1 LKQGKHCDIIRAV
14 LKIPYIKGEA
24 TIMRRLLSAGLAAVM
39 ALSMTGCTVS
49 TSSRDG
55 GAPTTAAQTAATE
68 AQTTGEAAE
77 SEAATEAKEEN
88 TEAQT
93 QAPATDYPTKPITMI
108 IPYGAGGTTDVYG
121 RKLAALLEKQLGQS
135 VTVTNQGGASGSIG
149 SQFVKEQP
157 SDGYT
162 VLVCAETMGTYRTL
176 NVCDLGYDDFTV
188 ISPLVGDPKVLVV
201 GKDSPYNTLEE
212 LLNAIKENP
221 GKITMSHSG
230 PGGSGHNQ
238 GLVLGELGYEVSM
251 TSFDS
256 GNDALL
262 GVIGGQVDFTNPNI
276 STLQGYIASGDVK
289 PLAVFASERMEAYPD
304 IPAFTETLPEAEK
317 YLDIP
322 YTLLTFVV
330 NKDTPDDVVAVLK
343 DATQKVFQDEE
354 WITFVEENAA
364 DKVYEK
370 YADPAAMDEFYG
382 RWQSVICWLQYD
394 NGVAE
399 KSPEEFGIERIGE

>member
-1 LKQGKHCDIIRAV
+1 
-14 LKIPYIKGEA
+14 
-24 TIMRRLLSAGLAAVM
+24 M
-39 ALSMTGCTVS
+39 
-49 TSSRDG
+49 
-55 GAPTTAAQTAATE
+55 
-68 AQTTGEAAE
+68 
-77 SEAATEAKEEN
+77 
-88 TEAQT
+88 
-93 QAPATDYPTKPITMI
+93 
-108 IPYGAGGTTDVYG
+108 
-121 RKLAALLEKQLGQS
+121 
-135 VTVTNQGGASGSIG
+135 
-149 SQFVKEQP
+149 
-157 SDGYT
+157 
-162 VLVCAETMGTYRTL
+162 

-330 NKDTPDDVVAVLK
+330 NNDTPDDVVAVLK

>member
-1 LKQGKHCDIIRAV
+1 
-14 LKIPYIKGEA
+14 
-24 TIMRRLLSAGLAAVM
+24 MRRLLSAGLAAVM

-55 GAPTTAAQTAATE
+55 GAPAAAAQTAA
-68 AQTTGEAAE
+68 AQTTAAEAQPEGGAAE
-77 SEAATEAKEEN
+77 SQSAGETKGEEAKE
-88 TEAQT
+88 T

-238 GLVLGELGYEVSM
+238 GLVLKELGYEVSM

-276 STLQGYIASGDVK
+276 STLQGYIASGEVK
-289 PLAVFASERMEAYPD
+289 PLAVFAGERMEAYPD

-317 YLDIP
+317 YLDLP

-330 NKDTPDDVVAVLK
+330 NNDTPDDVVAVLK

-370 YADPAAMDEFYG
+370 YADADAMNEFYG

>member
-1 LKQGKHCDIIRAV
+1 
-14 LKIPYIKGEA
+14 
-24 TIMRRLLSAGLAAVM
+24 MRRLLSAGFAAVM

-55 GAPTTAAQTAATE
+55 GAPAAAAQTAA
-68 AQTTGEAAE
+68 AQTTAAEAQPEGGAAE
-77 SEAATEAKEEN
+77 SQSAGETKGEEAKE
-88 TEAQT
+88 T

-238 GLVLGELGYEVSM
+238 GLVLKELGYEVSM

-276 STLQGYIASGDVK
+276 STLQGYIASGEVK

-317 YLDIP
+317 YLDLP

-330 NKDTPDDVVAVLK
+330 NNDTPDDVVAVLK

-370 YADPAAMDEFYG
+370 YADADAMNEFYG